1 MSRAVFDKSLDQ
13 ALREV
18 MQPTFVRGI
27 VHLLLA
33 LYVVRLAPN
42 MPKSISDVFDNQYV
56 KLFVFALV
64 LWTAQFSP
72 STAIMISLA
81 FMVSVNYAMNK
92 PLWEFME
99 NEADHE
105 KEEAVDAVQTL
116 AVAAVSPESLSEEE
130 VQKAVEI
137 AASAVATQEGADAL
151 AHLAQ
156 QAMSPEPTPVEQVSS
171 EVQDTLAGMP
181 AVTEVPPMMAIVPA
195 QEQAPA
201 APVSELLPAPEA
213 PAVEAVKELAMAAA
227 APEPAPVAEVKAA
240 AETAM
245 AAVATQSGAEA
256 ISQLAEQALAPE
268 PTPEPMVV
276 KEAVVA
282 MAAIPAVSQEQ
293 AKAEVAG
300 CFPPRRF
307 DLSNV
312 VGYEPSLFELSA

>member
-1 MSRAVFDKSLDQ
+1 MSRSLFDNSLDQ
-13 ALREV
+13 ALKEV

-33 LYVVRLAPN
+33 LYVVRLAPEL
-42 MPKSISDVFDNQYV
+42 PKSVTEIFNNQYA

-99 NEADHE
+99 NEAPLE
-105 KEEAVDAVQTL
+105 NKEAVEAVQTL
-116 AVAAVSPESLSEEE
+116 AVAAASPESLPVEE
-130 VQKAVEI
+130 VQKAAE
-137 AASAVATQEGADAL
+137 VATAAVTTQQGADAV

-156 QAMSPEPTPVEQVSS
+156 QAMTPAATPVEQVSS
-171 EVQDTLAGMP
+171 EVQDAIAAIPSPTA
-181 AVTEVPPMMAIVPA
+181 EVPVTMPVVPA

-201 APVSELLPAPEA
+201 APVSELLPPAEA
-213 PAVEAVKELAMAAA
+213 PAVEAIKELAKAAA
-227 APEPAPVAEVKAA
+227 APEPAALPEVKAA

-245 AAVATQSGAEA
+245 AAVATQAGAEA
-256 ISQLAEQALAPE
+256 VAQLAEQALAPKAA
-268 PTPEPMVV
+268 PEPIVA

-312 VGYEPSLFELSA
+312 VGYEPALYEL

>member
-1 MSRAVFDKSLDQ
+1 MSRAVFGNSLDQ
-13 ALREV
+13 ALKEV

-33 LYVVRLAPN
+33 LYVVRLAPELPSSVTEIFN
-42 MPKSISDVFDNQYV
+42 NQYA
-56 KLFVFALV
+56 KLFAFALV

-81 FMVSVNYAMNK
+81 FMVSVNFAMNK

-99 NEADHE
+99 NEASGENKD
-105 KEEAVDAVQTL
+105 AVEAVQTL
-116 AVAAVSPESLSEEE
+116 AVAAAGPESLPVEE
-130 VQKAVEI
+130 VQKAAEV
-137 AASAVATQEGADAL
+137 AASAVTTQEGADAI

-156 QAMSPEPTPVEQVSS
+156 QAMSPSATPVAQVST
-171 EVQDTLAGMP
+171 EVQDAIAAIPT
-181 AVTEVPPMMAIVPA
+181 VSEVPVMMPVVPA
-195 QEQAPA
+195 QKQAPA

-213 PAVEAVKELAMAAA
+213 PAVEAVKELTKAAA
-227 APEPAPVAEVKAA
+227 SPEPAPVAEVQVA

-245 AAVATQSGAEA
+245 AAVATQSGAQA
-256 ISQLAEQALAPE
+256 VAQLAEQALAPE
-268 PTPEPMVV
+268 AAPQAAVV

-282 MAAIPAVSQEQ
+282 MVAIPAVSQEQ